1 MIVKD
6 LIKRLLILP
15 KDAKVVLMQKGSGDE
30 YEVLNISKPAS
41 YEEYNEV
48 YLLF

>member
-1 MIVKD
+1 MTVKE
-6 LIKRLLILP
+6 LIRKLMLLP
-15 KDAKVVLMQKGSGDE
+15 EDAKVIVMQKGSGDE
-30 YEVLNISKPAS
+30 YEVLNISEPCS